1 MQGSLSPYIAVNTDC
16 KLAWRAALMV
26 TKPSYRA
33 MKFGTDENINTVA
46 YRELYILKLRSVC
59 EIVLSDIVKVYLR
72 CMRSQ
77 SETE

>member
-1 MQGSLSPYIAVNTDC
+1 
-16 KLAWRAALMV
+16 MV

-33 MKFGTDENINTVA
+33 MKFGTDENVNTVA